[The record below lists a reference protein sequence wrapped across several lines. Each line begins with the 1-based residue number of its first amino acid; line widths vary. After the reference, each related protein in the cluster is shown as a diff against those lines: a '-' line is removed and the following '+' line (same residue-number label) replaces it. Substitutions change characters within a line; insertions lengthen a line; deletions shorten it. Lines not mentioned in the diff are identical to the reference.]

1 MKKQHSPKARQ
12 AINVLELNHRH
23 HQFDYQEVYRSI
35 RTNIEFSSL
44 DASARAIALTSCQPF
59 EAKTTTALNLAFIF
73 AMKYA
78 RVLLIDCDLRQPQI
92 HKYLKLSNR
101 SGLTDTL
108 LHLRDHD
115 SHPEKAIQKYEHT
128 KLQYPLHVLT
138 SGTLV
143 PNPAEILSSQLFKK
157 LIADLKERYDF
168 LLLDCPPILSVS
180 DAVPI
185 GRSVD
190 GTLFILSTQDTT
202 RRQARLAISI
212 LKQNNVHLLGTI
224 MTKVPLTSQRYG
236 YGYY

>member
-1 MKKQHSPKARQ
+1 M
-12 AINVLELNHRH
+12 I
-23 HQFDYQEVYRSI
+23 
-35 RTNIEFSSL
+35 
-44 DASARAIALTSCQPF
+44 
-59 EAKTTTALNLAFIF
+59 
-73 AMKYA
+73 
-78 RVLLIDCDLRQPQI
+78 
-92 HKYLKLSNR
+92 
-101 SGLTDTL
+101 
-108 LHLRDHD
+108 HD